1 MVEAKLKVLLCEKN
15 VDLGFMTCEY
25 LRRKNF
31 EVDLVTEAELNSD
44 SNILT
49 ATQYNIYILDAT
61 LFDTKGFGAVD
72 KVHAENTEA
81 IVVLLKPNSFNFD
94 RLYVENEIILSK
106 PFGVHDLVS
115 AIGTKKRSKGYIQ
128 KRGSMKRER
137 QNVVNTTTYMIGNY
151 KFEVQKFRLT
161 INDRTIELTTKEA
174 SLLLLIVEHANSF
187 VDRNYILEKLWKT
200 SKEDYGAKR
209 SMDVYLCK
217 LRQYLKDDQDIY
229 IINIHGK
236 GYKFIAP
243 VSLVE

>member
-1 MVEAKLKVLLCEKN
+1 MVEAKLKVFMCEKN
-15 VDLGFMTCEY
+15 EDLGFVICEY

-31 EVDLVTEAELNSD
+31 EVDLVTEAELE
-44 SNILT
+44 SNPAILT
-49 ATQYNIYILDAT
+49 NIKYNIYILDAT
-61 LFDTKGFGAVD
+61 LFSAKGFGVVD
-72 KVHAENTEA
+72 KVHEENTDA
-81 IVVLLKPNSFNFD
+81 IVVLTKPSSFNFD

-151 KFEVQKFRLT
+151 KFEVQKFRLS
-161 INDRTIELTTKEA
+161 IDDRTMELTTKEA
-174 SLLLLIVEHANSF
+174 ALLLLIAEHANSF

-217 LRQYLKDDQDIY
+217 LRQYLKDDPNIY

-243 VSLVE
+243 VSLV

>member
-1 MVEAKLKVLLCEKN
+1 
-15 VDLGFMTCEY
+15 
-25 LRRKNF
+25 
-31 EVDLVTEAELNSD
+31 
-44 SNILT
+44 
-49 ATQYNIYILDAT
+49 
-61 LFDTKGFGAVD
+61 
-72 KVHAENTEA
+72 
-81 IVVLLKPNSFNFD
+81 
-94 RLYVENEIILSK
+94 
-106 PFGVHDLVS
+106 
-115 AIGTKKRSKGYIQ
+115 
-128 KRGSMKRER
+128 
-137 QNVVNTTTYMIGNY
+137 MIGNY

-161 INDRTIELTTKEA
+161 INDRTMELTTKEA

>member
-1 MVEAKLKVLLCEKN
+1 MVEEKLKVLLSEKN
-15 VDLGFMTCEY
+15 EDLGFVISDY
-25 LRRKNF
+25 LGRKNF
-31 EVDLVTEAELNSD
+31 EVDLVTAAELD
-44 SNILT
+44 SNQALLT
-49 ATQYNIYILDAT
+49 DVKYNIYILDAT
-61 LFDTKGFGAVD
+61 IFTAKGFGAID
-72 KVHAENTEA
+72 KVHEENSEA
-81 IVVLLKPNSFNFD
+81 IVVLTKPNSLSLD

-151 KFEVQKFRLT
+151 KFEVQKFRLS
-161 INDRTIELTTKEA
+161 IDDRTIELTTKEA

-217 LRQYLKDDQDIY
+217 LRQYLKDDPNIY

-243 VSLVE
+243 VSLV